1 MCCPCRR
8 RERPMK
14 MPTTEAS
21 AVPAPGQARFS
32 RSSLEHLR
40 LRLRY
45 ERLRAAGRRWMGYLR
60 LRLRY
65 ERLRAARRRPC
76 PTHLHRL
83 ARPPGFVVAAGV
95 FHALLGLHIADG
107 IRGTAGQGELAGGQA
122 RGEHELAPGK
132 AAEVR

>member
-1 MCCPCRR
+1 M
-8 RERPMK
+8 
-14 MPTTEAS
+14 
-21 AVPAPGQARFS
+21 GY
-32 RSSLEHLR
+32 LR

-65 ERLRAARRRPC
+65 ERLRAARRRSC
-76 PTHLHRL
+76 HTHFHGVVGPTVV
-83 ARPPGFVVAAGV
+83 VVAAGV

-132 AAEVR
+132 AAEVRAYQTGQLPSLARVQRHLDLGNGM